1 MSKQK
6 LLDVAEVIDAY
17 RLFPRAYLSVFLYI
31 LWDMHGFLKGT
42 LPPES
47 AHLYGNMVW
56 GAVGAM
62 TGFYIATGRKWLG

>member
-1 MSKQK
+1 MSKQTF
-6 LLDVAEVIDAY
+6 LDVAEVIDAY
-17 RLFPRAYLSVFLYI
+17 RLFPRIYLSVFLFI
-31 LWDMHGFLKGT
+31 LWDVHIFLKLN

-62 TGFYIATGRKWLG
+62 TGFYVATGRKWLG